1 MTAIVT
7 STSSAIY
14 SFSAATEFSADVK
27 TTNLSG
33 TQTRVVAQIQASGTG
48 LDLSSLLLNGQT
60 ASVSGIAD
68 SRMVTSFAGPTLQ
81 SDYMAIWD
89 FAASPLDEY
98 SLAFNSLGP
107 HMSLEAVRID
117 AFASDTAF
125 VTPAS
130 VTAVPEPASI
140 GSVLALTCGGGIR
153 WLRRRK
159 SSAKAKRS

>member
-1 MTAIVT
+1 MTGFVT
-7 STSSAIY
+7 STGAIY
-14 SFSAATEFSADVK
+14 SFSAATEISTDVK

-68 SRMVTSFAGPTLQ
+68 SRTVTSFGGPTLQ

-89 FAASPLDEY
+89 IAASPLDDY

-130 VTAVPEPASI
+130 VTAVPEPASV
-140 GSVLALTCGGGIR
+140 GTMLALTCGGGVR

-159 SSAKAKRS
+159 SSVEAKRS